1 MNNWS
6 EEDYKEYLDRR
17 KKRNTKIVP
26 PKKPSKMHNIITEVN
41 GIKFDSKKEAERYCE
56 LCMLK
61 QSGQIVKFELQP
73 EFVLQDK
80 FKTKDGEAI
89 RAIKY
94 FADFKVLYPDRHVEV
109 EDVKSAYTQKDK
121 TYRLK
126 VKLLKKKFPDIIFKE
141 VL

>member
-1 MNNWS
+1 MENWT
-6 EEDYKEYLDRR
+6 EEEYKEYLNRR

-41 GIKFDSKKEAERYCE
+41 GIKFDSKRESERYCE

-61 QSGQIVKFELQP
+61 QSGQIVDFELQP
-73 EFVLQDK
+73 EFVLQDG
-80 FKTKDGEAI
+80 FKTKDGETI

-94 FADFKVLYPDRHVEV
+94 FADFRVLYPDRHIEV
-109 EDVKSAYTQKDK
+109 EDVKSAYTKKDK
-121 TYRLK
+121 VYRLK

-141 VL
+141 IL